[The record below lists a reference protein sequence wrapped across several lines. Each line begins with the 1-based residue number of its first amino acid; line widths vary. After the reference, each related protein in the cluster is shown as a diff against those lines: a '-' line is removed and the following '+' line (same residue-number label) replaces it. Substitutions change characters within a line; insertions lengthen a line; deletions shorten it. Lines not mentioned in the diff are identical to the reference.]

1 MGRSLETPNDTKIQP
16 FEKGRRAAA
25 TMDRPRRRPEKAAWA
40 WQAATRPWTRDSSK
54 IEGVN
59 GFDMAKMWP
68 RGRGHLKPGPCAQLA
83 RDSGPILSAALM
95 SGGTRCIVCMHPKKQ
110 RTKIEIAR
118 FRAGSAVSVSHLV
131 RSFELLL
138 WKCLVRSARPHP
150 DGRPPVKGRHVVSPF
165 SDDFIYLYKTSK
177 VHTACAMLEKGTHR
191 SHKHTY

>member
-83 RDSGPILSAALM
+83 RDSGPILSAALVRWH
-95 SGGTRCIVCMHPKKQ
+95 SLHCVYAPKKATNEN
-110 RTKIEIAR
+110 RNREIQGR
-118 FRAGSAVSVSHLV
+118 FGGIGQSLGS
-131 RSFELLL
+131 F
-138 WKCLVRSARPHP
+138 
-150 DGRPPVKGRHVVSPF
+150 F
-165 SDDFIYLYKTSK
+165 
-177 VHTACAMLEKGTHR
+177 
-191 SHKHTY
+191 